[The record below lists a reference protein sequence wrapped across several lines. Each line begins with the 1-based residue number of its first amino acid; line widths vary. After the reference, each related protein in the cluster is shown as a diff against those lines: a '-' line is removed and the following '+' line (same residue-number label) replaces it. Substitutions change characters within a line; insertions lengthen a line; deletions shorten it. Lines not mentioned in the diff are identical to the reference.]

1 MYEFLDILLRNLQAV
16 DESVLPHKII
26 EKFSFE
32 NSWEFLGLQVFH
44 VNNLVTMTIKYQN
57 TITERKQFSMQ

>member
-1 MYEFLDILLRNLQAV
+1 MNLYY
-16 DESVLPHKII
+16 HKII

-32 NSWEFLGLQVFH
+32 NSWEPLDLQVFH

-57 TITERKQFSMQ
+57 TITERNEFTMKYKSQQT